1 MIERLRSFWR
11 DESGPEMVE
20 WAVVTIILLAATV
33 AILIAIRDDLIAM
46 FHAVFT
52 RLEEPP
58 PSTF

>member
-1 MIERLRSFWR
+1 MIEHIGRFWQ

-20 WAVVTIILLAATV
+20 WAVVTIILLGATV
-33 AILIAIRDDLIAM
+33 VGLIAIRGTLIDM